1 MRTVQLSKNLAAHD
15 AEPAERTEE
24 TAIQSEIAARLLEL
38 QDRYSGSRA
47 TAFLTKLVCVWQA
60 YPPALWV
67 TLRIMSGDLSEVTR
81 SYSDQGKTHGKS
93 KQAEQQEMERI
104 LNVIENHYPSAA
116 REIIKIKTITADLGN
131 RPGGMLA

>member
-1 MRTVQLSKNLAAHD
+1 MAAHD
-15 AEPAERTEE
+15 AEAAERTEE

-38 QDRYSGSRA
+38 QDRYSGYRA

-67 TLRIMSGDLSEVTR
+67 VLRIMSGDLSEVTR
-81 SYSDQGKTHGKS
+81 SYSDQGKTHGKT

-104 LNVIENHYPSAA
+104 MSVIQSHYPLVSS
-116 REIIKIKTITADLGN
+116 EIVKIKSITAEF
-131 RPGGMLA
+131 